1 MPGGRCG
8 LRETWRDGLAALT
21 GLSKAPVEARLPH
34 ALTQIRA
41 RWLVTGGAG
50 FIGSH
55 LIETLLGAGQE
66 VVTLDNFATGRRRNL
81 ELVRASVGEA
91 CWARHRLIE
100 ADIRDAAVCA
110 AACDGVQYVL
120 HQAALGS
127 VPRSIA
133 DPLLSHA
140 ANVNGTLNMLV
151 AARDAKVKRFVYAS
165 SSSVY
170 GDHPALP
177 KAEDV
182 IGRQL
187 SPYAVTKYVTELYAA
202 VFARTYGLQSVGLRY
217 FNVFGARQDPAGPY
231 AAVIPRWVKSMLAG
245 EAVQIFGDG
254 ETSRDFCYVKNVVQM
269 NLLAALTESPEAVN
283 RVYNVAVHH
292 RTSLNMLF
300 GMLRDLMGVKAVPEY
315 RDFRPGDVRHSL
327 ADVGLAQDLL
337 GYEPTHDLEQGLR
350 EALPWYLV
358 EYGEPGQGT

>member
-1 MPGGRCG
+1 M
-8 LRETWRDGLAALT
+8 T
-21 GLSKAPVEARLPH
+21 GFSKAPVEARLPH

-151 AARDAKVKRFVYAS
+151 AARDAKVERFVYAS

-177 KAEDV
+177 KVEDV

-187 SPYAVTKYVTELYAA
+187 SPYAVTKYVTELYAS

-350 EALPWYLV
+350 EALPWYLA

>member
-1 MPGGRCG
+1 M
-8 LRETWRDGLAALT
+8 TDLA
-21 GLSKAPVEARLPH
+21 KAPTAARLPP
-34 ALTQIRA
+34 ALLRTRA

-81 ELVRASVGEA
+81 DLVRASVGEA
-91 CWARHRLIE
+91 SWARHRLIE
-100 ADIRDAAVCA
+100 ADIRDLDVCV
-110 AACDGVQYVL
+110 AACEGVQYVL

-151 AARDAKVKRFVYAS
+151 AARDAKVHRFVFAS

-177 KAEDV
+177 KVEDV
-182 IGRQL
+182 IGQQL
-187 SPYAVTKYVTELYAA
+187 SPYAVTKYVTELYAS
-202 VFARTYGLQSVGLRY
+202 VFARSYGLQSVGLRY

-231 AAVIPRWVKSMLAG
+231 AAVIPRWVKAMLAG
-245 EAVQIFGDG
+245 ESVKIFGDG

-269 NLLAALTESPEAVN
+269 NLLAALTESPDAVN
-283 RVYNVAVHH
+283 RIYNVAVHH

-300 GMLRDLMGVKAVPEY
+300 GMLRDLMGIEAVPEY
-315 RDFRPGDVRHSL
+315 HDFRPGDVRHSL
-327 ADVGLAQDLL
+327 ADVGLAQSLL
-337 GYEPTHDLEQGLR
+337 GYEPTHDLENGLR
-350 EALPWYLV
+350 EALPWYLS
-358 EYGEPGQGT
+358 EYGEPGRGE

>member
-1 MPGGRCG
+1 
-8 LRETWRDGLAALT
+8 LT
-21 GLSKAPVEARLPH
+21 SLSKAPLAARLPP
-34 ALTQIRA
+34 ALDQHCA

-81 ELVRASVGEA
+81 DLVRASVGEDA
-91 CWARHRLIE
+91 WKRHRLIE
-100 ADIRDAAVCA
+100 ADIRDPAVCA
-110 AACDGVQYVL
+110 AACEGVQYVL

-151 AARDAKVKRFVYAS
+151 AARDASVERFVYAS

-177 KAEDV
+177 KVEDV
-182 IGRQL
+182 IGQQL
-187 SPYAVTKYVTELYAA
+187 SPYAVTKYVTELYAS
-202 VFARTYGLQSVGLRY
+202 VFARSYGLRTVGLRY

-231 AAVIPRWVKSMLAG
+231 AAVIPRWVKAMLAG
-245 EAVQIFGDG
+245 DPVQIFGDG

-269 NLLAALTESPEAVN
+269 NLLAALTRSPEAVN

-300 GMLRDLMGVKAVPEY
+300 GMLRDLMGVDAVAEY
-315 RDFRPGDVRHSL
+315 REFRPGDVRHSL
-327 ADVGLAQDLL
+327 ADVGLAQSLL
-337 GYEPTHDLEQGLR
+337 GYAPTHDLEQGLR
-350 EALPWYLV
+350 EALPWYLS
-358 EYGEPGQGT
+358 EYGDAGRGT